1 MYDNWSKLLC
11 IINNQCISLKPFLR
25 YSSSVGVRTR
35 YKTVLSFLY
44 SLAFGIALV
53 GSYPVLR
60 RMSRDIILHQLPNR
74 AFGLKIF
81 FFGFSLSRRWVPFA
95 LRSVGLQLCFT
106 RPAIVSV
113 RLESRQTSSRKKEG
127 LQQ

>member
-53 GSYPVLR
+53 GSYPVLHL
-60 RMSRDIILHQLPNR
+60 MSRDIILHQLLW
-74 AFGLKIF
+74 AFGIKIF

-95 LRSVGLQLCFT
+95 LRSGGLQLCFT
-106 RPAIVSV
+106 RAPIVSV
-113 RLESRQTSSRKKEG
+113 RRESRQTSSRKKEG